1 MPILHIRDENG
12 NFVHIPALKGDD
24 GKSAYEQAVEGG
36 FQGTEEEFVQLLASL
51 STSMQLQLLELD
63 EDQTYLEAHIANKS
77 NPHGVTAQQVGS
89 LKTYYSF
96 AALNKELGKAFDV
109 TTPIETIIQA
119 MPDNTGL
126 IGDVNSYGKEVQ
138 IYPVVYGTL
147 CIYKI
152 RENRVIVEYVSNI
165 AEGVAGYNKR
175 WVGQYT
181 AGKFGGFKEV
191 FTEASPPTAEQ
202 VGAMTEKVLVD
213 GKDILNLTKDGWYY
227 STSTKNV
234 PTNTTSGYVRVVTNT
249 DGSYRVVTW
258 QPRDTGREYTNV
270 LFEGKWLG
278 WAEHIIRHNNR
289 VNIYTDDPA
298 ISPQVAIGRDYKNCA
313 GIMHTEND
321 TADIRCHKD
330 GKIDTLSLGNLDAVG
345 IQRLLCLWTRDGM
358 CYPLF
363 GEHNKPV
370 GSYTGNGSTERH
382 ISTGG
387 IGNVLVVWSS
397 VDYDFGALVMPS
409 GAMFYRGGN
418 VQTCGKNVCYFE
430 NGSLHIYGNFVTF
443 NETNKRYNY
452 QVL

>member
-1 MPILHIRDENG
+1 M
-12 NFVHIPALKGDD
+12 
-24 GKSAYEQAVEGG
+24 
-36 FQGTEEEFVQLLASL
+36 
-51 STSMQLQLLELD
+51 
-63 EDQTYLEAHIANKS
+63 
-77 NPHGVTAQQVGS
+77 
-89 LKTYYSF
+89 
-96 AALNKELGKAFDV
+96 
-109 TTPIETIIQA
+109 
-119 MPDNTGL
+119 
-126 IGDVNSYGKEVQ
+126 
-138 IYPVVYGTL
+138 
-147 CIYKI
+147 
-152 RENRVIVEYVSNI
+152 
-165 AEGVAGYNKR
+165 
-175 WVGQYT
+175 
-181 AGKFGGFKEV
+181 
-191 FTEASPPTAEQ
+191 
-202 VGAMTEKVLVD
+202 
-213 GKDILNLTKDGWYY
+213 
-227 STSTKNV
+227 